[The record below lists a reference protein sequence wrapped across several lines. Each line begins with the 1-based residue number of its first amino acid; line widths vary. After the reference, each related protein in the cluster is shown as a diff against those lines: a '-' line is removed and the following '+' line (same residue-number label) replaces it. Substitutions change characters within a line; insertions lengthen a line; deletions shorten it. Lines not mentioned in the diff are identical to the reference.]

1 MNGKINN
8 EQMLKDLQSELG
20 SIGFIGA
27 GKVGCTIGKHFVEHG
42 YPVKG
47 YYSRSEASAS
57 YAAEFTN
64 SQCYLELCDLIK
76 DSDTLFITVPDGA
89 IADVWDHMQQLP
101 ADVSGKTVCHM
112 SGSLSSEIFLR
123 VRPDIA
129 GYSIH
134 PLFAIS
140 DKTASYKEIS
150 KSVFT
155 IEGTDGPKK
164 EALTKLFAF
173 CGNAVESLSA
183 EHKALY
189 HAAAVVSSNFMVG
202 LSYLGSEMLK
212 QCGFS
217 EENASKALLPLM
229 LGTSDNIARQ
239 GAIAALTGPVERN
252 DVGTINKHLAAFDQG
267 KLFDESQM
275 NWDNLS
281 DTYKDLTKWLI
292 EIGKKRHAEEDYS
305 DLTKIVSD
313 N

>member
-1 MNGKINN
+1 MNN
-8 EQMLKDLQSELG
+8 EQMLKDLRSELG

-27 GKVGCTIGKHFVEHG
+27 GKVGCTIGKHLTEHG
-42 YPVKG
+42 YQVQG
-47 YYSRSEASAS
+47 YYSRSETSAS

-76 DSDTLFITVPDGA
+76 DSDTLFLTVPDGA

-112 SGSLSSEIFLR
+112 SGSLSSDIFLR
-123 VRPDIA
+123 VRPDIS

-140 DKTASYKEIS
+140 DKAASYKEIS
-150 KSVFT
+150 KCVFT

-173 CGNAVESLSA
+173 CGNAVESVTA
-183 EHKALY
+183 EQKALY
-189 HAAAVVSSNFMVG
+189 HAAAVVSSNFVVG

-217 EENASKALLPLM
+217 EENASKALLPLL
-229 LGTSDNIARQ
+229 LGSVDNIARQ
-239 GAIAALTGPVERN
+239 GSINALTGPVERN
-252 DVGTINKHLAAFDQG
+252 DVGTIEKHLAAFDQG
-267 KLFDESQM
+267 KLLDESQM
-275 NWDNLS
+275 NWDALI

-292 EIGKKRHAEEDYS
+292 EIGKKRPGEEDYS
-305 DLTKIVSD
+305 ELSKIVSD